1 MEQKYTSKETSL
13 NQVAAVY
20 KIYDFRNGSKIL
32 DYGGG
37 KYDTATE
44 YMRERGVM
52 VTVYDPYN
60 RSDEHNRAARE
71 IVPDYVVCSN
81 VLNVIAEDDVVRHI
95 LEDIAT
101 YNVPV
106 IITVYEGDGTGIG
119 KETKKGFQRNAKT
132 QTYVPIVSE
141 VFSDVQRKGKL
152 IIAKKG
158 ERK

>member
-20 KIYDFRNGSKIL
+20 KIYDFRKGSKIL

-106 IITVYEGDGTGIG
+106 VITVYEGDGTGIG

>member
-20 KIYDFRNGSKIL
+20 KLYDFPKGSKIL

-44 YMRERGVM
+44 YMKERECM

-81 VLNVIAEDDVVRHI
+81 VLNVIAEDDVVRHV

-101 YNVPV
+101 YNVPT
-106 IITVYEGDGTGIG
+106 IITVYEGDGTGVG

-132 QTYVPIVSE
+132 QAYMQIVSE
-141 VFSDVQRKGKL
+141 VFDDVQRKGKL
-152 IIAKKG
+152 IIARKG